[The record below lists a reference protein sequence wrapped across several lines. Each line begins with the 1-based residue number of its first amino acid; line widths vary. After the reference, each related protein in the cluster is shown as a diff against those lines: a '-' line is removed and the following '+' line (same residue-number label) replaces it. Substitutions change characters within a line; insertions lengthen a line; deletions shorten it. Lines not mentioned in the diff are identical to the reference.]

1 MSNIQKLPADVV
13 NRIAAGEVIERPASV
28 VKELV
33 ENSIDADA
41 TEILIDLEDGG
52 CKRLTVRDNGCG
64 MDASD
69 LQMAFESH
77 STSKLDA
84 AGFREGLFGV
94 GTLGFRGE
102 ALPSIG
108 SVAEVEAISRTSQG
122 EHAYRYRLDGQ
133 PPEPAAG
140 EQGTVL
146 EVRNLFSKLPAR
158 RKFLRRPATELSHI
172 IQQVTRIALA
182 YPGISFLVT
191 NMGKRSLD
199 LAACDSLR
207 ERLGQILGSDKLGE
221 LIDVSHRGDESS
233 PHLHGFVSSPSLR
246 RGDTRMQN
254 FFVNGRWVRDRL
266 FTAALRAAYKGYLIP
281 GKHPLAYLFFE
292 FPAEAV
298 DVNVHPTKSEVRF
311 RNPGMMYP
319 LIYNV
324 VSRALEPED
333 REVAA
338 VETGG
343 EEEKAG
349 VEQAALDF
357 LANPPP
363 AARRK
368 AASGSGGGSPGGDG
382 ARWSAARDSRE
393 LVREP
398 AERREGDLEPAGRA
412 FQILD
417 SYILVEEEDGILL
430 IDQHAL
436 HEKIL
441 FEGIYRQLLEG
452 EVVQQKLMVPEILSL
467 EAHQVPLLEDGCRLL
482 SACGYEAEPF
492 GDVEVAIRAVPEVFE
507 GKGRRSKTAEICAEV
522 FRWLEREGDRYL
534 RGDETP
540 EVLEERLRALA
551 SMMAC
556 KRAVKAGAR
565 LSPGEIDSLL
575 AHSELARDPR
585 NCPHG
590 RPTMVRLS
598 RRELDNSFDRK

>member
-1 MSNIQKLPADVV
+1 MSIIQKLPSDIV

-28 VKELV
+28 IKELV
-33 ENSIDADA
+33 ENSIDAGA

-64 MDASD
+64 MDPSD

-77 STSKLDA
+77 STSKLDTE
-84 AGFREGLFGV
+84 GFREGMFGV
-94 GTLGFRGE
+94 DTLGFRGE

-108 SVAEVEAISRTSQG
+108 SVAEVEAVSRTPKG

-140 EQGTVL
+140 EPGTVL
-146 EVRNLFSKLPAR
+146 EVRNLFSRLPAR

-182 YPGISFLVT
+182 YPGVSFLVT

-199 LAACDSLR
+199 LAACDTLR
-207 ERLGQILGSDKLGE
+207 ERLGQILGADKLE
-221 LIDVSHRGDESS
+221 NLIEVAQRGDENS
-233 PHLHGFVSSPSLR
+233 PHLHGFISAPALR

-311 RNPGMMYP
+311 RNPGLMYP
-319 LIYNV
+319 LVYNV

-333 REVAA
+333 RSPEAA
-338 VETGG
+338 DDSGSAA
-343 EEEKAG
+343 KAG
-349 VEQAALDF
+349 IEQAALDF
-357 LANPPP
+357 FANPPP
-363 AARRK
+363 SARG
-368 AASGSGGGSPGGDG
+368 ASASGSGGSIAG
-382 ARWSAARDSRE
+382 AGWSAAGGTRE
-393 LVREP
+393 AVE
-398 AERREGDLEPAGRA
+398 ERRELPAVESPGRV
-412 FQILD
+412 FQLLN
-417 SYILVEEEDGILL
+417 SFILVEEEDGILL

-452 EVVQQKLMVPEILSL
+452 DVVQQKLLVPEVLALSV
-467 EAHQVPLLEDGCRLL
+467 EQVPLLEDGCRLL
-482 SACGYEAEPF
+482 GACGYEAEPF
-492 GDVEVAIRAVPEVFE
+492 GEAEVAIRAVPELFE
-507 GKGRRSKTAEICAEV
+507 GKRRKSRVAEICQEV
-522 FRWLEREGDRYL
+522 FSWLEREGDRYL
-534 RGDETP
+534 SDDETP
-540 EVLEERLRALA
+540 ELLEQRLRALA
-551 SMMAC
+551 SLMAC
-556 KRAVKAGAR
+556 KRAVKAGDR
-565 LSPGEIDSLL
+565 LSPEEIDSLL
-575 AHSELARDPR
+575 EHGDLAMDPR

-598 RRELDNSFDRK
+598 RRELDSSFDRK

>member
-1 MSNIQKLPADVV
+1 MSIIQKLPSDIV

-28 VKELV
+28 IKELV
-33 ENSIDADA
+33 ENSIDAGA

-64 MDASD
+64 MDPSD

-77 STSKLDA
+77 STSKLDT
-84 AGFREGLFGV
+84 AGFRDGMFGV
-94 GTLGFRGE
+94 DTLGFRGE

-108 SVAEVEAISRTSQG
+108 SVAEVEAVSRTPKG

-140 EQGTVL
+140 EPGTVL
-146 EVRNLFSKLPAR
+146 EVRNLFSRLPAR

-182 YPGISFLVT
+182 YPGVSFLVT

-199 LAACDSLR
+199 LAACDTLR
-207 ERLGQILGSDKLGE
+207 ERLGQILGADKLE
-221 LIDVSHRGDESS
+221 NLIEVAQRGDENS
-233 PHLHGFVSSPSLR
+233 PHLHGFISAPALR

-311 RNPGMMYP
+311 RNPGLMYP
-319 LIYNV
+319 LVYNV

-333 REVAA
+333 RSPEAA
-338 VETGG
+338 DDSGSAA
-343 EEEKAG
+343 KAG
-349 VEQAALDF
+349 IEQAALDF
-357 LANPPP
+357 FANPPP
-363 AARRK
+363 SARG
-368 AASGSGGGSPGGDG
+368 ASASGSGGSIVG
-382 ARWSAARDSRE
+382 AGWSAAGGTRE
-393 LVREP
+393 AVE
-398 AERREGDLEPAGRA
+398 ERRELPAVESPGRV
-412 FQILD
+412 FQLLN
-417 SYILVEEEDGILL
+417 SFILVEEEDGILL

-452 EVVQQKLMVPEILSL
+452 DVVQQKLMVPEVLALSV
-467 EAHQVPLLEDGCRLL
+467 EQVPLLEDGCRLL
-482 SACGYEAEPF
+482 GACGYEAEPF
-492 GDVEVAIRAVPEVFE
+492 GEAEVAIRAVPELFE
-507 GKGRRSKTAEICAEV
+507 GKRRKSRVAEICQEV
-522 FRWLEREGDRYL
+522 FSWLEREGDRYL
-534 RGDETP
+534 SDDETP
-540 EVLEERLRALA
+540 ELLEQRLRALA
-551 SMMAC
+551 SLMAC
-556 KRAVKAGAR
+556 KRAVKAGDR
-565 LSPGEIDSLL
+565 LSPEEIDSLL
-575 AHSELARDPR
+575 EHGDLAMDPR

-598 RRELDNSFDRK
+598 RRELDSSFDRK

>member
-1 MSNIQKLPADVV
+1 MSIIQKLPSDIV

-28 VKELV
+28 IKELV
-33 ENSIDADA
+33 ENSIDAGA

-64 MDASD
+64 MDPSD

-77 STSKLDA
+77 STSKLDTE
-84 AGFREGLFGV
+84 GFREGMFGV
-94 GTLGFRGE
+94 DTLGFRGE

-108 SVAEVEAISRTSQG
+108 SVAEVEAVSRTPKG

-140 EQGTVL
+140 EPGTVL
-146 EVRNLFSKLPAR
+146 EVRNLFSRLPAR

-182 YPGISFLVT
+182 YPGVSFLVT

-199 LAACDSLR
+199 LAACDTLR
-207 ERLGQILGSDKLGE
+207 ERLGQILGADKLE
-221 LIDVSHRGDESS
+221 NLIEVAQRGDENS
-233 PHLHGFVSSPSLR
+233 PHLHGFISAPALR

-311 RNPGMMYP
+311 RNPGLMYP
-319 LIYNV
+319 LVYNV

-333 REVAA
+333 RSPEAA
-338 VETGG
+338 DDSGSAA
-343 EEEKAG
+343 KAG
-349 VEQAALDF
+349 IEQAALDF
-357 LANPPP
+357 FANPPP
-363 AARRK
+363 SARG
-368 AASGSGGGSPGGDG
+368 ASASGSGGSIAG
-382 ARWSAARDSRE
+382 AGWSAAGGARE
-393 LVREP
+393 AVE
-398 AERREGDLEPAGRA
+398 ERRELPAVESPGRV
-412 FQILD
+412 FQLLN
-417 SYILVEEEDGILL
+417 SFILVEEEDGILL

-452 EVVQQKLMVPEILSL
+452 DVVQQKLLVPEVLALSV
-467 EAHQVPLLEDGCRLL
+467 EQVPLLEDGCRLL
-482 SACGYEAEPF
+482 GACGYEAEPF
-492 GDVEVAIRAVPEVFE
+492 GEAEVAIRAVPELFE
-507 GKGRRSKTAEICAEV
+507 GKRRKSRVAEICQEV
-522 FRWLEREGDRYL
+522 FSWLEREGDRYL
-534 RGDETP
+534 SDDETP
-540 EVLEERLRALA
+540 ELLEQRLRALA
-551 SMMAC
+551 SLMAC
-556 KRAVKAGAR
+556 KRAVKAGDR
-565 LSPGEIDSLL
+565 LSPEEIDSLL
-575 AHSELARDPR
+575 EHGDLAMDPR

-598 RRELDNSFDRK
+598 RRELDSSFDRK

>member
-1 MSNIQKLPADVV
+1 MSIIQKLPSDIV

-28 VKELV
+28 IKELV
-33 ENSIDADA
+33 ENSIDAGA

-64 MDASD
+64 MDPSD

-77 STSKLDA
+77 STSKLDTE
-84 AGFREGLFGV
+84 GFREGMFGV
-94 GTLGFRGE
+94 DTLGFRGE

-108 SVAEVEAISRTSQG
+108 SVAEVEAVSRTTKG

-140 EQGTVL
+140 EPGTVL
-146 EVRNLFSKLPAR
+146 EVRNLFSRLPAR

-182 YPGISFLVT
+182 YPGVSFLVT

-199 LAACDSLR
+199 LAACDTLR
-207 ERLGQILGSDKLGE
+207 ERLGQILGADKLE
-221 LIDVSHRGDESS
+221 NLIEVAQRGDENS
-233 PHLHGFVSSPSLR
+233 PHLHGFISAPALR

-311 RNPGMMYP
+311 RNPGLMYP
-319 LIYNV
+319 LVYNV

-333 REVAA
+333 RSPEAA
-338 VETGG
+338 DDSGSAAT
-343 EEEKAG
+343 AG
-349 VEQAALDF
+349 IEQAALDF
-357 LANPPP
+357 FANPPP
-363 AARRK
+363 SARG
-368 AASGSGGGSPGGDG
+368 ASASGSGGSIAG
-382 ARWSAARDSRE
+382 AGWSAAGGTRE
-393 LVREP
+393 AVE
-398 AERREGDLEPAGRA
+398 ERRELPAVESPGRV
-412 FQILD
+412 FQLLN
-417 SYILVEEEDGILL
+417 SFILVEEEDGILL

-452 EVVQQKLMVPEILSL
+452 DVVQQKLLVPEVLALSV
-467 EAHQVPLLEDGCRLL
+467 EQVPLLEDGCRLL
-482 SACGYEAEPF
+482 GACGYEAEPF
-492 GDVEVAIRAVPEVFE
+492 GEAEVAIRAVPELFE
-507 GKGRRSKTAEICAEV
+507 GKRRKSRVAEICQEV
-522 FRWLEREGDRYL
+522 FSWLEREGDRYL
-534 RGDETP
+534 SDDETP
-540 EVLEERLRALA
+540 ELLEQRLRALA
-551 SMMAC
+551 SLMAC
-556 KRAVKAGAR
+556 KRAVKAGDR
-565 LSPGEIDSLL
+565 LSPEEIDSLL
-575 AHSELARDPR
+575 EHGDLAMDPR

-598 RRELDNSFDRK
+598 RRELDSSFDRK

>member
-1 MSNIQKLPADVV
+1 MSIIQKLPSDIV

-28 VKELV
+28 IKELV
-33 ENSIDADA
+33 ENSIDAGA

-64 MDASD
+64 MDPSD

-77 STSKLDA
+77 STSKLDT
-84 AGFREGLFGV
+84 AGFREGMFGV
-94 GTLGFRGE
+94 GTLGFRSE

-108 SVAEVEAISRTSQG
+108 SVAEVEAVSRTPKG

-140 EQGTVL
+140 EPGTVL
-146 EVRNLFSKLPAR
+146 EVRNLFSRLPAR

-182 YPGISFLVT
+182 YPGVSFLVT

-199 LAACDSLR
+199 LAACDTLR
-207 ERLGQILGSDKLGE
+207 ERLGQILGADKLE
-221 LIDVSHRGDESS
+221 NLIEVAQRGDENS
-233 PHLHGFVSSPSLR
+233 PHLHGFISAPALR

-311 RNPGMMYP
+311 RNPGLMYP
-319 LIYNV
+319 LVYNV

-333 REVAA
+333 RSPAA
-338 VETGG
+338 ADDSGSAAKVGI
-343 EEEKAG
+343 
-349 VEQAALDF
+349 EQAALDF
-357 LANPPP
+357 FANPPP
-363 AARRK
+363 SARG
-368 AASGSGGGSPGGDG
+368 ASASGSGGSIAG
-382 ARWSAARDSRE
+382 AGWSAAGGTRE
-393 LVREP
+393 AVE
-398 AERREGDLEPAGRA
+398 ERRELPAVESPGRV
-412 FQILD
+412 FQLLN
-417 SYILVEEEDGILL
+417 SFILVEEEDGILL

-452 EVVQQKLMVPEILSL
+452 DVVQQKLLVPEVLALSV
-467 EAHQVPLLEDGCRLL
+467 EQVPLLEDGCRLL
-482 SACGYEAEPF
+482 GACGYEAEPF
-492 GDVEVAIRAVPEVFE
+492 GEAEVAIRAVPELFE
-507 GKGRRSKTAEICAEV
+507 GKRRKSRVAEICQEV
-522 FRWLEREGDRYL
+522 FSWLEREGDRYL
-534 RGDETP
+534 SDDETP
-540 EVLEERLRALA
+540 ELLEQRLRALA
-551 SMMAC
+551 SLMAC
-556 KRAVKAGAR
+556 KRAVKAGDR
-565 LSPGEIDSLL
+565 LSPEEIDSLL
-575 AHSELARDPR
+575 EHGDLAMDPR

-598 RRELDNSFDRK
+598 RRELDSSFDRK

>member
-1 MSNIQKLPADVV
+1 MSIIQKLPSDIV

-28 VKELV
+28 IKELV
-33 ENSIDADA
+33 ENSIDAGA

-64 MDASD
+64 MDPSD

-77 STSKLDA
+77 STSKLDTD
-84 AGFREGLFGV
+84 GFREGMFGV

-108 SVAEVEAISRTSQG
+108 SVAEVEAVSRTPKG

-140 EQGTVL
+140 EPGTVL
-146 EVRNLFSKLPAR
+146 EVRNLFSRLPAR

-182 YPGISFLVT
+182 YPGVSFLVT

-199 LAACDSLR
+199 LAACDTLR
-207 ERLGQILGSDKLGE
+207 ERLGQILGADKLE
-221 LIDVSHRGDESS
+221 NLIEVAQRGDENS
-233 PHLHGFVSSPSLR
+233 PHLHGFISAPALR

-311 RNPGMMYP
+311 RNPGLMYP
-319 LIYNV
+319 LVYNV

-333 REVAA
+333 RSQEAA
-338 VETGG
+338 DDSGSDA
-343 EEEKAG
+343 KAG
-349 VEQAALDF
+349 IEQAALDF
-357 LANPPP
+357 FANPPP
-363 AARRK
+363 SARG
-368 AASGSGGGSPGGDG
+368 ASTGGSGGSIAG
-382 ARWSAARDSRE
+382 AGWSAAGGTRE
-393 LVREP
+393 AVE
-398 AERREGDLEPAGRA
+398 ERRELPEVESPGRV
-412 FQILD
+412 FQLLN
-417 SYILVEEEDGILL
+417 SFILVEEEDGILL

-452 EVVQQKLMVPEILSL
+452 DVVQQKLMVPEILALSV
-467 EAHQVPLLEDGCRLL
+467 EQAPLLEDGCRLL
-482 SACGYEAEPF
+482 GACGYEAEPF
-492 GDVEVAIRAVPEVFE
+492 GEAEVAIRAVPELFE
-507 GKGRRSKTAEICAEV
+507 GKRRKSRVAEICQEV
-522 FRWLEREGDRYL
+522 FSWLEREGDRYL
-534 RGDETP
+534 SDDETP
-540 EVLEERLRALA
+540 ELLEQRLRALA
-551 SMMAC
+551 SLMAC
-556 KRAVKAGAR
+556 KRAVKAGDR
-565 LSPGEIDSLL
+565 LSPEEIDSLL
-575 AHSELARDPR
+575 EHGDLAMDPR

-598 RRELDNSFDRK
+598 RRELDSSFDRK

>member
-1 MSNIQKLPADVV
+1 MSIIQKLPSDIV

-28 VKELV
+28 IKELV
-33 ENSIDADA
+33 ENSIDAGA

-64 MDASD
+64 MDPSD

-77 STSKLDA
+77 STSKLDTE
-84 AGFREGLFGV
+84 GFREGMFGV
-94 GTLGFRGE
+94 DTLGFRGE

-108 SVAEVEAISRTSQG
+108 SVAEVEAVSRTPKG

-140 EQGTVL
+140 EPGTVL
-146 EVRNLFSKLPAR
+146 EVRNLFSRLPAR

-182 YPGISFLVT
+182 YPGVSFLVT

-199 LAACDSLR
+199 LAACDTLR
-207 ERLGQILGSDKLGE
+207 ERLGQILGADKLE
-221 LIDVSHRGDESS
+221 NLIEVAQRGDENS
-233 PHLHGFVSSPSLR
+233 PHLHGFISAPALR

-281 GKHPLAYLFFE
+281 GKHPLAYLCFE

-311 RNPGMMYP
+311 RNPGLMYP
-319 LIYNV
+319 LVYNV

-333 REVAA
+333 RSPEAA
-338 VETGG
+338 DDSGSAA
-343 EEEKAG
+343 KAG
-349 VEQAALDF
+349 IEQAARDF
-357 LANPPP
+357 FANPPP
-363 AARRK
+363 SARG
-368 AASGSGGGSPGGDG
+368 ASASGSGGSIAG
-382 ARWSAARDSRE
+382 AGWSAAGGTRE
-393 LVREP
+393 AVE
-398 AERREGDLEPAGRA
+398 ERRELPAVESPGRV
-412 FQILD
+412 FQLLN
-417 SYILVEEEDGILL
+417 SFILVEEEDGILL

-452 EVVQQKLMVPEILSL
+452 DVVQQKLLVPEVLALSV
-467 EAHQVPLLEDGCRLL
+467 EQVPLLEDGCRLL
-482 SACGYEAEPF
+482 GACGYEAEPF
-492 GDVEVAIRAVPEVFE
+492 GEAEVAIRAVPELFE
-507 GKGRRSKTAEICAEV
+507 GKRRKSRVAEICQEV
-522 FRWLEREGDRYL
+522 FSWLEREGDRYL
-534 RGDETP
+534 SDDETP
-540 EVLEERLRALA
+540 ELLEQRLRALA
-551 SMMAC
+551 SLMAC
-556 KRAVKAGAR
+556 KRAVKAGDR
-565 LSPGEIDSLL
+565 LSPEEIDSLL
-575 AHSELARDPR
+575 EHGDLAMDPR

-598 RRELDNSFDRK
+598 RRELDSSFDRK

>member
-1 MSNIQKLPADVV
+1 MSIIQKLPSDIV

-28 VKELV
+28 IKELV
-33 ENSIDADA
+33 ENSIDAGA

-64 MDASD
+64 MDPSD

-77 STSKLDA
+77 STSKLDT
-84 AGFREGLFGV
+84 AGFREGMFGV
-94 GTLGFRGE
+94 DTLGFRGE

-108 SVAEVEAISRTSQG
+108 SVAEVEAVSRTPKG

-140 EQGTVL
+140 EPGTVL
-146 EVRNLFSKLPAR
+146 EVRNLFSRLPAR

-182 YPGISFLVT
+182 YPGVSFLVT

-199 LAACDSLR
+199 LAACDTLR
-207 ERLGQILGSDKLGE
+207 ERLGQILGADKLE
-221 LIDVSHRGDESS
+221 NLIEVAQRGDENS
-233 PHLHGFVSSPSLR
+233 PHLHGFISAPALR

-311 RNPGMMYP
+311 RNPGLMYP
-319 LIYNV
+319 LVYNV

-333 REVAA
+333 RSPEAA
-338 VETGG
+338 DDSGSAA
-343 EEEKAG
+343 KAG
-349 VEQAALDF
+349 IEQAALDF
-357 LANPPP
+357 FANPPP
-363 AARRK
+363 SARG
-368 AASGSGGGSPGGDG
+368 APASGSGGSIAG
-382 ARWSAARDSRE
+382 AGWSAAGGTRE
-393 LVREP
+393 AVE
-398 AERREGDLEPAGRA
+398 ERRELPAVESPGRV
-412 FQILD
+412 FQLLN
-417 SYILVEEEDGILL
+417 SFILVEEEDGILL

-452 EVVQQKLMVPEILSL
+452 DVVQQKLLVPEVLALSV
-467 EAHQVPLLEDGCRLL
+467 EQVPLLEDGCRLL
-482 SACGYEAEPF
+482 GACGYEAEPF
-492 GDVEVAIRAVPEVFE
+492 GEAEVAIRAVPELFE
-507 GKGRRSKTAEICAEV
+507 GKRRKSRVAEICQEV
-522 FRWLEREGDRYL
+522 FSWLEREGDRYL
-534 RGDETP
+534 SDDETP
-540 EVLEERLRALA
+540 ELLEQRLRALA
-551 SMMAC
+551 SLMAC
-556 KRAVKAGAR
+556 KRAVKAGDR
-565 LSPGEIDSLL
+565 LSPEEIDSLL
-575 AHSELARDPR
+575 EHGDLAMDPR

-598 RRELDNSFDRK
+598 RRELDSSFDRK

>member
-1 MSNIQKLPADVV
+1 MSIIQKLPSDIV

-28 VKELV
+28 IKELV
-33 ENSIDADA
+33 ENSIDAGA

-64 MDASD
+64 MDPSD

-77 STSKLDA
+77 STSKLDT
-84 AGFREGLFGV
+84 AGFREGMFGV
-94 GTLGFRGE
+94 DTLGFRGE

-108 SVAEVEAISRTSQG
+108 SVAEVEAVSRTPKG

-140 EQGTVL
+140 EPGTVL
-146 EVRNLFSKLPAR
+146 EVRNLFSRLPAR

-182 YPGISFLVT
+182 YPGVSFLVT

-199 LAACDSLR
+199 LAACDTLR
-207 ERLGQILGSDKLGE
+207 ERLGQILGADKLE
-221 LIDVSHRGDESS
+221 NLIEVAQRGDENS
-233 PHLHGFVSSPSLR
+233 PHLHGFISAPALR

-311 RNPGMMYP
+311 RNPGLMYP
-319 LIYNV
+319 LVYNV

-333 REVAA
+333 RSPEAA
-338 VETGG
+338 DDSGSAA
-343 EEEKAG
+343 KAG
-349 VEQAALDF
+349 IEQAALDF
-357 LANPPP
+357 FANPPP
-363 AARRK
+363 SARG
-368 AASGSGGGSPGGDG
+368 ASASGSGGSIAG
-382 ARWSAARDSRE
+382 AGWSAAGGTRE
-393 LVREP
+393 AVE
-398 AERREGDLEPAGRA
+398 ERRELPAVESPGRV
-412 FQILD
+412 FQLLN
-417 SYILVEEEDGILL
+417 SFILVEEEDGILL

-452 EVVQQKLMVPEILSL
+452 DVVQQKLLVPEVLALSV
-467 EAHQVPLLEDGCRLL
+467 EQVPLLEDGCRLL
-482 SACGYEAEPF
+482 GACGYEAEPF
-492 GDVEVAIRAVPEVFE
+492 GEAEVAIRAVPELFE
-507 GKGRRSKTAEICAEV
+507 GKRRKSRVAEICQEV
-522 FRWLEREGDRYL
+522 FSWLEREGDRYL
-534 RGDETP
+534 SDDETP
-540 EVLEERLRALA
+540 ELLEQRLRALA
-551 SMMAC
+551 SLMAC
-556 KRAVKAGAR
+556 KRAVKAGDR
-565 LSPGEIDSLL
+565 LSPEEIDSLL
-575 AHSELARDPR
+575 EHGDLAMDPR

-598 RRELDNSFDRK
+598 RRELDSSFDRK

>member
-1 MSNIQKLPADVV
+1 MSIIQKLPSDIV

-28 VKELV
+28 IKELV
-33 ENSIDADA
+33 ENSIDAGA

-64 MDASD
+64 MDPSD

-77 STSKLDA
+77 STSKLDT
-84 AGFREGLFGV
+84 AGFREGMFGV
-94 GTLGFRGE
+94 DTLGFRGE

-108 SVAEVEAISRTSQG
+108 SVAEVEAVSRTPKG

-140 EQGTVL
+140 EPGTVL
-146 EVRNLFSKLPAR
+146 EVRNLFSRLPAR

-182 YPGISFLVT
+182 YPGVSFLVT

-199 LAACDSLR
+199 LAACDTLR
-207 ERLGQILGSDKLGE
+207 ERLGQILGADKLE
-221 LIDVSHRGDESS
+221 NLIEVAQRGDENA
-233 PHLHGFVSSPSLR
+233 PHLHGFISAPALR

-311 RNPGMMYP
+311 RNPGLMYP
-319 LIYNV
+319 LVYNV

-333 REVAA
+333 RSPEAA
-338 VETGG
+338 DDSGSAA
-343 EEEKAG
+343 KAG
-349 VEQAALDF
+349 IEQAALDF
-357 LANPPP
+357 FANPPP
-363 AARRK
+363 SARG
-368 AASGSGGGSPGGDG
+368 ASASGSGGSIAG
-382 ARWSAARDSRE
+382 AGWSAAGGTRE
-393 LVREP
+393 AVE
-398 AERREGDLEPAGRA
+398 ERRELPAVESPGRV
-412 FQILD
+412 FQLLN
-417 SYILVEEEDGILL
+417 SFILVEEEDGILL

-452 EVVQQKLMVPEILSL
+452 DVVQQKLMVPEVLALSV
-467 EAHQVPLLEDGCRLL
+467 EQVPLLEDGCRLL
-482 SACGYEAEPF
+482 GACGYEAEPF
-492 GDVEVAIRAVPEVFE
+492 GEAEVAIRAVPELFE
-507 GKGRRSKTAEICAEV
+507 GKRRKSRVAEICQEV
-522 FRWLEREGDRYL
+522 FSWLEREGDRYL
-534 RGDETP
+534 SDDETP
-540 EVLEERLRALA
+540 ELLEQRLRALA
-551 SMMAC
+551 SLMAC
-556 KRAVKAGAR
+556 KRAVKAGDR
-565 LSPGEIDSLL
+565 LSPEEIDSLL
-575 AHSELARDPR
+575 EHGDLAMDPR

-598 RRELDNSFDRK
+598 RRELDSSFDRK

>member
-1 MSNIQKLPADVV
+1 MPIIQKLPSDIV

-28 VKELV
+28 IKELV
-33 ENSIDADA
+33 ENSIDAGA

-64 MDASD
+64 MEPSD

-77 STSKLDA
+77 STSKLDT
-84 AGFREGLFGV
+84 AGFREGMFGV

-108 SVAEVEAISRTSQG
+108 SVAEGEAVSRTPKG

-140 EQGTVL
+140 EPGTVL
-146 EVRNLFSKLPAR
+146 EVRNLFSRLPAR

-182 YPGISFLVT
+182 YPGVSFLVT

-199 LAACDSLR
+199 LAACDTLR
-207 ERLGQILGSDKLGE
+207 ERLGQILGSDKLE
-221 LIDVSHRGDESS
+221 NLIEVAQRGDENS
-233 PHLHGFVSSPSLR
+233 PHLHGFISAPALR

-311 RNPGMMYP
+311 RNPGLMYP

-333 REVAA
+333 RSQ
-338 VETGG
+338 ETADDSGPA
-343 EEEKAG
+343 EKAG
-349 VEQAALDF
+349 IEQAALDF
-357 LANPPP
+357 FANPPP
-363 AARRK
+363 AARGVP
-368 AASGSGGGSPGGDG
+368 ASGSGGSSAG
-382 ARWSAARDSRE
+382 AGWSAAGGTRAAIEESRG
-393 LVREP
+393 LP
-398 AERREGDLEPAGRA
+398 AVESPARA
-412 FQILD
+412 FQLLN
-417 SYILVEEEDGILL
+417 SFILVEEEEGILL

-452 EVVQQKLMVPEILSL
+452 DVVQQKLMVPEVLALSV
-467 EAHQVPLLEDGCRLL
+467 EQAPLLEDGCRLL
-482 SACGYEAEPF
+482 GSCGYEAEPF
-492 GDVEVAIRAVPEVFE
+492 GEAEVAIRAVPELFE
-507 GKGRRSKTAEICAEV
+507 GKRRKSRVAEICQEV
-522 FRWLEREGDRYL
+522 FSWLEREGDRYL
-534 RGDETP
+534 SDDETP
-540 EVLEERLRALA
+540 ELLEQRLRALA
-551 SMMAC
+551 SLMAC
-556 KRAVKAGAR
+556 KRAVKAGDR
-565 LSPGEIDSLL
+565 LSPEEIDSLL
-575 AHSELARDPR
+575 EHRDLAMDPR

-598 RRELDNSFDRK
+598 RRELDSSFDRK

>member
-1 MSNIQKLPADVV
+1 MSIIQKLPSDIV

-28 VKELV
+28 IKELV
-33 ENSIDADA
+33 ENSIDAGA

-52 CKRLTVRDNGCG
+52 CKRLTVRGNGCG
-64 MDASD
+64 MDPSD

-77 STSKLDA
+77 STSKLDTE
-84 AGFREGLFGV
+84 GFREGMFGV
-94 GTLGFRGE
+94 DTLGFRGE

-108 SVAEVEAISRTSQG
+108 SVAEVEAVSRPPKG
-122 EHAYRYRLDGQ
+122 AHAYRYRLDGQ

-140 EQGTVL
+140 EPGTVL
-146 EVRNLFSKLPAR
+146 EVRNLFSRLPAR

-182 YPGISFLVT
+182 YPGVSFLVT

-199 LAACDSLR
+199 LAACDTLR
-207 ERLGQILGSDKLGE
+207 ERLGQILGADKLE
-221 LIDVSHRGDESS
+221 NLIEVAQRGDENS
-233 PHLHGFVSSPSLR
+233 PHLHGFISAPALR

-311 RNPGMMYP
+311 RNPGLMYP
-319 LIYNV
+319 LVYNV

-333 REVAA
+333 RSPEAA
-338 VETGG
+338 DDSGSAA
-343 EEEKAG
+343 KAG
-349 VEQAALDF
+349 IEQAALDF
-357 LANPPP
+357 FANPPP
-363 AARRK
+363 SARG
-368 AASGSGGGSPGGDG
+368 ASASGSGGSIAG
-382 ARWSAARDSRE
+382 AGWSAAGGTRE
-393 LVREP
+393 AVE
-398 AERREGDLEPAGRA
+398 ERRELPAVESPGRV
-412 FQILD
+412 FQLLN
-417 SYILVEEEDGILL
+417 SFILVEEEDGILL

-452 EVVQQKLMVPEILSL
+452 DVVQQKLLVPEVLALSV
-467 EAHQVPLLEDGCRLL
+467 EQVPLLEDGCRLL
-482 SACGYEAEPF
+482 GACGYEAEPF
-492 GDVEVAIRAVPEVFE
+492 GEAEVAIRAVPELFE
-507 GKGRRSKTAEICAEV
+507 GKRRKSRVAEICQEV
-522 FRWLEREGDRYL
+522 FSWLEREGDRYL
-534 RGDETP
+534 SDDETP
-540 EVLEERLRALA
+540 ELLEQRLRALA
-551 SMMAC
+551 SLMAC
-556 KRAVKAGAR
+556 KRAVKAGDR
-565 LSPGEIDSLL
+565 LSPEEIDSLL
-575 AHSELARDPR
+575 EHGDLAMDPR

-598 RRELDNSFDRK
+598 RRELDSSFDRK

>member
-1 MSNIQKLPADVV
+1 MSIIQKLPSDIV

-28 VKELV
+28 IKELV
-33 ENSIDADA
+33 ENSIDAGA

-64 MDASD
+64 MDPSD

-77 STSKLDA
+77 STSKLDTV
-84 AGFREGLFGV
+84 GFREGMFGV
-94 GTLGFRGE
+94 DTLGFRGE

-108 SVAEVEAISRTSQG
+108 SVAEVEAVSRTPKG

-140 EQGTVL
+140 EPGTVL
-146 EVRNLFSKLPAR
+146 EVRNLFSRLPAR

-182 YPGISFLVT
+182 YPGVSFLVT

-199 LAACDSLR
+199 LAACDTLR
-207 ERLGQILGSDKLGE
+207 ERLGQILGADKLE
-221 LIDVSHRGDESS
+221 NLIEVAQRGDENS
-233 PHLHGFVSSPSLR
+233 PHLHGFISAPALR

-311 RNPGMMYP
+311 RNPGLMYP
-319 LIYNV
+319 LVYNV

-333 REVAA
+333 RSPEAEDDSGSAA
-338 VETGG
+338 
-343 EEEKAG
+343 KAG
-349 VEQAALDF
+349 IEQAALDF
-357 LANPPP
+357 FANPPP
-363 AARRK
+363 SARG
-368 AASGSGGGSPGGDG
+368 ASASGSGGSIAG
-382 ARWSAARDSRE
+382 AGWSAAGGTRE
-393 LVREP
+393 AVE
-398 AERREGDLEPAGRA
+398 ERRELPAVESPGRV
-412 FQILD
+412 FQLLN
-417 SYILVEEEDGILL
+417 SFILVEEEDGILL

-452 EVVQQKLMVPEILSL
+452 DVVQQKLLVPEVLALSV
-467 EAHQVPLLEDGCRLL
+467 EQVPLLEDGCRLL
-482 SACGYEAEPF
+482 GACGYEAEPF
-492 GDVEVAIRAVPEVFE
+492 GEAEVAIRAVPELFE
-507 GKGRRSKTAEICAEV
+507 GKRRKSRVAEICQEV
-522 FRWLEREGDRYL
+522 FSWLEREGDRYL
-534 RGDETP
+534 SDDETP
-540 EVLEERLRALA
+540 ELLEQRLRALA
-551 SMMAC
+551 SLMAC
-556 KRAVKAGAR
+556 KRAVKAGDR
-565 LSPGEIDSLL
+565 LSPEEIDSLL
-575 AHSELARDPR
+575 EHGDLAMDPR

-598 RRELDNSFDRK
+598 RRELDSSFDRK

>member
-1 MSNIQKLPADVV
+1 MSIIQKLPSDIV

-28 VKELV
+28 IKELV
-33 ENSIDADA
+33 ENSIDAGA

-64 MDASD
+64 MDPSD

-77 STSKLDA
+77 STSKLDT
-84 AGFREGLFGV
+84 AGFREGMFGV
-94 GTLGFRGE
+94 DTLGFRGE

-108 SVAEVEAISRTSQG
+108 SVAEVEAVSRTPKG

-140 EQGTVL
+140 EPGTVL
-146 EVRNLFSKLPAR
+146 EVRNLFSRLPAR

-182 YPGISFLVT
+182 YPGVSFLVT

-199 LAACDSLR
+199 LAACDTLR
-207 ERLGQILGSDKLGE
+207 ERLGQILGADKLE
-221 LIDVSHRGDESS
+221 NLIEVAQRGDENS
-233 PHLHGFVSSPSLR
+233 PHLHGFISAPALR

-311 RNPGMMYP
+311 RNPGLMYP
-319 LIYNV
+319 LVYNV

-333 REVAA
+333 RSPEAA
-338 VETGG
+338 DDSGSAA
-343 EEEKAG
+343 KAG
-349 VEQAALDF
+349 IEQAALDF
-357 LANPPP
+357 FANPPP
-363 AARRK
+363 SARG
-368 AASGSGGGSPGGDG
+368 ASASGSGGSIAG
-382 ARWSAARDSRE
+382 AGWSAAGGTRE
-393 LVREP
+393 AVE
-398 AERREGDLEPAGRA
+398 ERRELPAVESPGRV
-412 FQILD
+412 FQLLN
-417 SYILVEEEDGILL
+417 SFILVEEEDGILL

-441 FEGIYRQLLEG
+441 FEGIYRQLIEG
-452 EVVQQKLMVPEILSL
+452 DVVQQKLLVPEVLALSV
-467 EAHQVPLLEDGCRLL
+467 EQVPLLEDGCRLL
-482 SACGYEAEPF
+482 GACGYEAEPF
-492 GDVEVAIRAVPEVFE
+492 GEAEVAIRAVPELFE
-507 GKGRRSKTAEICAEV
+507 GKRRKSRVAEICQEV
-522 FRWLEREGDRYL
+522 FSWLEREGDRYL
-534 RGDETP
+534 SDDETP
-540 EVLEERLRALA
+540 ELLEQRLRALA
-551 SMMAC
+551 SLMAC
-556 KRAVKAGAR
+556 KRAVKAGDR
-565 LSPGEIDSLL
+565 LSPEEIDSLL
-575 AHSELARDPR
+575 EHGDLAMDPR

-598 RRELDNSFDRK
+598 RRELDSSFDRK

>member
-1 MSNIQKLPADVV
+1 MSIIQKLPSDIV

-28 VKELV
+28 IKELV
-33 ENSIDADA
+33 ENSIDAGA

-64 MDASD
+64 MDPSD

-77 STSKLDA
+77 STSKLDTV
-84 AGFREGLFGV
+84 GFREGMFGV
-94 GTLGFRGE
+94 DTLGFRGE

-108 SVAEVEAISRTSQG
+108 SVAEVEAVSRTPKG

-140 EQGTVL
+140 EPGTVL
-146 EVRNLFSKLPAR
+146 EVRNLFSRLPAR

-182 YPGISFLVT
+182 YPGVSFLVT

-199 LAACDSLR
+199 LAACDTLR
-207 ERLGQILGSDKLGE
+207 ERLGQILGADKLE
-221 LIDVSHRGDESS
+221 NLIEVAQRGDENS
-233 PHLHGFVSSPSLR
+233 PHLHGFISAPALR

-311 RNPGMMYP
+311 RNPGLMYP
-319 LIYNV
+319 LVYNV

-333 REVAA
+333 RSPEAA
-338 VETGG
+338 DDSGSAA
-343 EEEKAG
+343 KAG
-349 VEQAALDF
+349 IEQAALDF
-357 LANPPP
+357 FANPPP
-363 AARRK
+363 SARG
-368 AASGSGGGSPGGDG
+368 ASASGSGGSIAG
-382 ARWSAARDSRE
+382 AGWSAVGGTRE
-393 LVREP
+393 AVE
-398 AERREGDLEPAGRA
+398 ERRELPAVESPGRV
-412 FQILD
+412 FQLLN
-417 SYILVEEEDGILL
+417 SFILVEEEDGILL

-452 EVVQQKLMVPEILSL
+452 DVVQQKLLVPEVLALSV
-467 EAHQVPLLEDGCRLL
+467 EQVPLLEDGCRLL
-482 SACGYEAEPF
+482 GACGYEAEPF
-492 GDVEVAIRAVPEVFE
+492 GEAEVAIRAVPELFE
-507 GKGRRSKTAEICAEV
+507 GKRRKSRVAEICQEV
-522 FRWLEREGDRYL
+522 FSWLEREGDRYL
-534 RGDETP
+534 SDDETP
-540 EVLEERLRALA
+540 ELLEQRLRALA
-551 SMMAC
+551 SLMAC
-556 KRAVKAGAR
+556 KRAVKAGDR
-565 LSPGEIDSLL
+565 LSPEEIDSLL
-575 AHSELARDPR
+575 EHGDLAMDPR

-598 RRELDNSFDRK
+598 RRELDSSFDRK

>member
-1 MSNIQKLPADVV
+1 MSIIQKLPSDIV

-28 VKELV
+28 IKELV
-33 ENSIDADA
+33 ENSIDAGA

-64 MDASD
+64 MDPSD

-77 STSKLDA
+77 STSKLDTE
-84 AGFREGLFGV
+84 GFREGMFGV
-94 GTLGFRGE
+94 DTLGFRGE

-108 SVAEVEAISRTSQG
+108 SVAEVEAVSRTPKG

-140 EQGTVL
+140 EPGTVL
-146 EVRNLFSKLPAR
+146 EVRNLFSRLPAR

-182 YPGISFLVT
+182 YPGVSFLVT

-199 LAACDSLR
+199 LAACDTLR
-207 ERLGQILGSDKLGE
+207 ERLGQILGADKLE
-221 LIDVSHRGDESS
+221 NLIEVAQRGDENS
-233 PHLHGFVSSPSLR
+233 PHLHGFISAPALR

-311 RNPGMMYP
+311 RNPGLMYP
-319 LIYNV
+319 LVYNV

-333 REVAA
+333 RSPEAA
-338 VETGG
+338 DDSGSAA
-343 EEEKAG
+343 KAG
-349 VEQAALDF
+349 IEQAALDF
-357 LANPPP
+357 FANPPP
-363 AARRK
+363 SARG
-368 AASGSGGGSPGGDG
+368 ASASGSGGSIAG
-382 ARWSAARDSRE
+382 AGWSAAGGTRE
-393 LVREP
+393 AVE
-398 AERREGDLEPAGRA
+398 ERRELPAVESPGRV
-412 FQILD
+412 FQLLN
-417 SYILVEEEDGILL
+417 SFILVEEEDGILL

-452 EVVQQKLMVPEILSL
+452 DVVQQKLLVPEVLALSV
-467 EAHQVPLLEDGCRLL
+467 EQVPLLEDGCRLL
-482 SACGYEAEPF
+482 GACGYEAEPF
-492 GDVEVAIRAVPEVFE
+492 GEAEVAIRAVPELFE
-507 GKGRRSKTAEICAEV
+507 GKRRKSRVEEICQEV
-522 FRWLEREGDRYL
+522 FSWLEREGDRYL
-534 RGDETP
+534 SDDETP
-540 EVLEERLRALA
+540 ELLEQRLRALA
-551 SMMAC
+551 SLMAC
-556 KRAVKAGAR
+556 KRAVKAGDR
-565 LSPGEIDSLL
+565 LSPEEIDSLL
-575 AHSELARDPR
+575 EHGDLAMDPR

-598 RRELDNSFDRK
+598 RRELDSSFDRK

>member
-1 MSNIQKLPADVV
+1 MSIIQKLPSDIV

-28 VKELV
+28 IKELV
-33 ENSIDADA
+33 ENSIDAGA

-64 MDASD
+64 MDPSD

-77 STSKLDA
+77 STSKLDT
-84 AGFREGLFGV
+84 AGFREGMFGV
-94 GTLGFRGE
+94 DTLGFRGE

-108 SVAEVEAISRTSQG
+108 SVAEVEAVSRTPKG

-140 EQGTVL
+140 EPGTVL
-146 EVRNLFSKLPAR
+146 EVRNLFSRLPAR

-182 YPGISFLVT
+182 YPGVSFLVT

-199 LAACDSLR
+199 LAACDTLR
-207 ERLGQILGSDKLGE
+207 ERLGQILGADKLE
-221 LIDVSHRGDESS
+221 NLIEVAQRGDENS
-233 PHLHGFVSSPSLR
+233 PHLHGFISAPALR

-311 RNPGMMYP
+311 RNPGLMYP
-319 LIYNV
+319 LVYNV

-333 REVAA
+333 RSPEAA
-338 VETGG
+338 DDSGSAA
-343 EEEKAG
+343 KAG
-349 VEQAALDF
+349 IEQAALDF
-357 LANPPP
+357 FANPPP
-363 AARRK
+363 SARG
-368 AASGSGGGSPGGDG
+368 ASASGSGGSIAG
-382 ARWSAARDSRE
+382 AGWSAAGGTRE
-393 LVREP
+393 AVE
-398 AERREGDLEPAGRA
+398 ERRELPAVESPGRV
-412 FQILD
+412 FQLLN
-417 SYILVEEEDGILL
+417 SFILVEEEDGILL

-452 EVVQQKLMVPEILSL
+452 DVVQQKLLVPEVLALSV
-467 EAHQVPLLEDGCRLL
+467 EQVPLLEDGCRLL
-482 SACGYEAEPF
+482 GACGYEAEPF
-492 GDVEVAIRAVPEVFE
+492 GEAEVAIRAVPELFE
-507 GKGRRSKTAEICAEV
+507 GKRRTSRVAEICQEV
-522 FRWLEREGDRYL
+522 FSWLEREGDRYL
-534 RGDETP
+534 SDDETP
-540 EVLEERLRALA
+540 ELLEQRLRALA
-551 SMMAC
+551 SLMAC
-556 KRAVKAGAR
+556 KRAVKAGDR
-565 LSPGEIDSLL
+565 LSPEEIDSLL
-575 AHSELARDPR
+575 EHGDLAMDPR

-598 RRELDNSFDRK
+598 RRELDSSFDRK

>member
-1 MSNIQKLPADVV
+1 MPIIQKLPSDIV

-28 VKELV
+28 IKELV
-33 ENSIDADA
+33 ENSIDAGA

-64 MDASD
+64 MDPSD

-77 STSKLDA
+77 STSKLDTD
-84 AGFREGLFGV
+84 GFREGMFGV

-108 SVAEVEAISRTSQG
+108 SVAEVEAVSRTPKG

-140 EQGTVL
+140 EPGTVL
-146 EVRNLFSKLPAR
+146 EVRNLFSRLPAR

-182 YPGISFLVT
+182 YPGVSFLVT

-199 LAACDSLR
+199 LAACDTLR
-207 ERLGQILGSDKLGE
+207 ERLGQILGADKLE
-221 LIDVSHRGDESS
+221 NLIEVAQPGDENS
-233 PHLHGFVSSPSLR
+233 PHLHGFISAPALR

-311 RNPGMMYP
+311 RNPGLMYP
-319 LIYNV
+319 LVYNV

-333 REVAA
+333 RSQEAA
-338 VETGG
+338 DDSGSAA
-343 EEEKAG
+343 KAG
-349 VEQAALDF
+349 IEQAALDF
-357 LANPPP
+357 FANPPP
-363 AARRK
+363 SARD
-368 AASGSGGGSPGGDG
+368 ASTGGSGGSIAG
-382 ARWSAARDSRE
+382 AGWSAAGGPRE
-393 LVREP
+393 AVE
-398 AERREGDLEPAGRA
+398 ERRELPEVESPGRV
-412 FQILD
+412 FQLLN
-417 SYILVEEEDGILL
+417 SFILVEEEDGILL

-452 EVVQQKLMVPEILSL
+452 EVVQQKLMVPEILALSV
-467 EAHQVPLLEDGCRLL
+467 EQAPLLEDGCRLL
-482 SACGYEAEPF
+482 GACGYEAEPF
-492 GDVEVAIRAVPEVFE
+492 GEAEVAIRAVPELFE
-507 GKGRRSKTAEICAEV
+507 GKRRKSRVAEICQEV
-522 FRWLEREGDRYL
+522 FSWLEREGDRYL
-534 RGDETP
+534 SDDETP
-540 EVLEERLRALA
+540 ELLEQRLRALA
-551 SMMAC
+551 SLMAC
-556 KRAVKAGAR
+556 KRAVKAGDR
-565 LSPGEIDSLL
+565 LSPEEIDSLL
-575 AHSELARDPR
+575 EHGDLAMDPR

-598 RRELDNSFDRK
+598 RRELDSSFDRK

>member
-1 MSNIQKLPADVV
+1 MSIIQKLPSDIV

-28 VKELV
+28 IKELV
-33 ENSIDADA
+33 ENSIDAGA

-64 MDASD
+64 MDPSD

-77 STSKLDA
+77 STSKLDTE
-84 AGFREGLFGV
+84 GFREGMFGV
-94 GTLGFRGE
+94 DTLGFRGE

-108 SVAEVEAISRTSQG
+108 SVAEVEAVSRTPKG

-140 EQGTVL
+140 EPGTVL
-146 EVRNLFSKLPAR
+146 EVRNLFSRLPAR
-158 RKFLRRPATELSHI
+158 RKFLRRPVTELSHI

-182 YPGISFLVT
+182 YPGVSFLVT

-199 LAACDSLR
+199 LAACDTLR
-207 ERLGQILGSDKLGE
+207 ERLGQILGADKLE
-221 LIDVSHRGDESS
+221 NLIEVAQPGDENS
-233 PHLHGFVSSPSLR
+233 PHLHGFISAPALR

-311 RNPGMMYP
+311 RNPGLMYP
-319 LIYNV
+319 LVYNV

-333 REVAA
+333 RSQEAA
-338 VETGG
+338 DDSGSAA
-343 EEEKAG
+343 KAG
-349 VEQAALDF
+349 IEQAALDF
-357 LANPPP
+357 FANPPP
-363 AARRK
+363 SARD
-368 AASGSGGGSPGGDG
+368 ASTGGSGGSIAG
-382 ARWSAARDSRE
+382 AGWSAAGGPRE
-393 LVREP
+393 AVE
-398 AERREGDLEPAGRA
+398 ERRELPEVESPGRV
-412 FQILD
+412 FQLLN
-417 SYILVEEEDGILL
+417 SFILVEEEDGILL

-452 EVVQQKLMVPEILSL
+452 EVVQQKLMVPEILALSV
-467 EAHQVPLLEDGCRLL
+467 EQAPLLEDGCRLL
-482 SACGYEAEPF
+482 GACGYEAEPF
-492 GDVEVAIRAVPEVFE
+492 GEAEVAIRAVPELFE
-507 GKGRRSKTAEICAEV
+507 GKRRKSRVAEICQEV
-522 FRWLEREGDRYL
+522 FSWLEREGDRYL
-534 RGDETP
+534 SDDETP
-540 EVLEERLRALA
+540 ELLEQRLRALA
-551 SMMAC
+551 SLMAC
-556 KRAVKAGAR
+556 KRAVKAGDR
-565 LSPGEIDSLL
+565 LSPEEIDSLL
-575 AHSELARDPR
+575 EHGDLAMDPR

-598 RRELDNSFDRK
+598 RRELDSSFDRK

>member
-1 MSNIQKLPADVV
+1 MSIIQKLPSDIV

-28 VKELV
+28 IKELV
-33 ENSIDADA
+33 ENSIDAGA

-64 MDASD
+64 MDPSD

-77 STSKLDA
+77 STSKLDTE
-84 AGFREGLFGV
+84 GFREGMFGV
-94 GTLGFRGE
+94 DTLGFRGE

-108 SVAEVEAISRTSQG
+108 SVAEVEAVSRTPKG

-140 EQGTVL
+140 EPGTVL
-146 EVRNLFSKLPAR
+146 EVRNLFSRLPAR

-182 YPGISFLVT
+182 YPGVSFLVT

-199 LAACDSLR
+199 LAACDTLR
-207 ERLGQILGSDKLGE
+207 ERLGQILGADKLE
-221 LIDVSHRGDESS
+221 NLIEVAQRGDENS
-233 PHLHGFVSSPSLR
+233 PHLHGFISAPALR

-254 FFVNGRWVRDRL
+254 FFVNGRWVRARL

-311 RNPGMMYP
+311 RNPGLMYP
-319 LIYNV
+319 LVYNV

-333 REVAA
+333 RSPEGADDSGSAA
-338 VETGG
+338 
-343 EEEKAG
+343 KAG
-349 VEQAALDF
+349 IEQAALDF
-357 LANPPP
+357 FANPPP
-363 AARRK
+363 SARG
-368 AASGSGGGSPGGDG
+368 ASASGSGGSIAG
-382 ARWSAARDSRE
+382 AGWSAAGGTRE
-393 LVREP
+393 AVE
-398 AERREGDLEPAGRA
+398 ERRELPAVESPGRV
-412 FQILD
+412 FQLLN
-417 SYILVEEEDGILL
+417 SFILVEEEDGILL

-452 EVVQQKLMVPEILSL
+452 EVVQQQLMVPEILALSV
-467 EAHQVPLLEDGCRLL
+467 EQVPLLEDGCRLL
-482 SACGYEAEPF
+482 GACGYEAEPF
-492 GDVEVAIRAVPEVFE
+492 GEAEVAIRAVPELFE
-507 GKGRRSKTAEICAEV
+507 GKRRKSRVAEICQEV
-522 FRWLEREGDRYL
+522 FSWLEREGDRYL
-534 RGDETP
+534 SDDETP
-540 EVLEERLRALA
+540 ELLEQRLRALA
-551 SMMAC
+551 SLMAC
-556 KRAVKAGAR
+556 KRAVKAGDR
-565 LSPGEIDSLL
+565 LSPEEIDSLL
-575 AHSELARDPR
+575 EHGDLAMDPR

-598 RRELDNSFDRK
+598 RRELDSSFDRK

>member
-1 MSNIQKLPADVV
+1 MSIIQKLPSDIV

-28 VKELV
+28 IKELV
-33 ENSIDADA
+33 ENSIDAGA

-64 MDASD
+64 MDPSD

-77 STSKLDA
+77 STSKLDTD
-84 AGFREGLFGV
+84 GFREGMFGV

-108 SVAEVEAISRTSQG
+108 SVAEVEAVSRTPKG

-140 EQGTVL
+140 EPGTVL
-146 EVRNLFSKLPAR
+146 EVRNLFSRLPAR

-182 YPGISFLVT
+182 YPGVSFLVT

-199 LAACDSLR
+199 LAACDTLR
-207 ERLGQILGSDKLGE
+207 ERLGQILGADKLE
-221 LIDVSHRGDESS
+221 NLIEVAQPGDENS
-233 PHLHGFVSSPSLR
+233 PHLHGFISAPALR

-311 RNPGMMYP
+311 RNPGLMYP
-319 LIYNV
+319 LVYNV

-333 REVAA
+333 RSQEAA
-338 VETGG
+338 DDSGSAA
-343 EEEKAG
+343 KAG
-349 VEQAALDF
+349 IEQAALDF
-357 LANPPP
+357 FANPPP
-363 AARRK
+363 SARD
-368 AASGSGGGSPGGDG
+368 ASTGGSGGSIAG
-382 ARWSAARDSRE
+382 AGWSAAGGPRE
-393 LVREP
+393 AVE
-398 AERREGDLEPAGRA
+398 ERRELPEVESPGRV
-412 FQILD
+412 FQLLN
-417 SYILVEEEDGILL
+417 SFILVEEEDGILL

-452 EVVQQKLMVPEILSL
+452 EVVQQKLMVPEILALSV
-467 EAHQVPLLEDGCRLL
+467 EQAPLLEDGCRLL
-482 SACGYEAEPF
+482 GACGYEAEPF
-492 GDVEVAIRAVPEVFE
+492 GEAEVAIRAVPELFE
-507 GKGRRSKTAEICAEV
+507 GKRRKSRVAEICQEV
-522 FRWLEREGDRYL
+522 FSWLEREGDRYL
-534 RGDETP
+534 SDDETP
-540 EVLEERLRALA
+540 ELLEQRLRALA
-551 SMMAC
+551 SLMAC
-556 KRAVKAGAR
+556 KRAVKAGDR
-565 LSPGEIDSLL
+565 LSPEEIDSLL
-575 AHSELARDPR
+575 EHGDLAMDQR
-585 NCPHG
+585 NSPHG

-598 RRELDNSFDRK
+598 RRELDSSFDRK

>member
-1 MSNIQKLPADVV
+1 MPVIQKLPTDIV

-28 VKELV
+28 IKELV
-33 ENSIDADA
+33 ENSIDAGA

-64 MDASD
+64 MEPSD

-84 AGFREGLFGV
+84 EGFREGMFGV
-94 GTLGFRGE
+94 ATLGFRGE

-108 SVAEVEAISRTSQG
+108 SVAEVEAISRTPKG

-140 EQGTVL
+140 EPGTVL
-146 EVRNLFSKLPAR
+146 EVRNLFSRLPAR

-172 IQQVTRIALA
+172 VQQVTRIALA
-182 YPGISFLVT
+182 YPGVSFLVT

-199 LAACDSLR
+199 LAACDTLR
-207 ERLGQILGSDKLGE
+207 ERLGQILGQDKLE
-221 LIDVSHRGDESS
+221 NLIEVAHRGDENT
-233 PHLHGFVSSPSLR
+233 PHLHGFISAPALR

-266 FTAALRAAYKGYLIP
+266 FTAALRAAYKGYLVP

-292 FPAEAV
+292 FPSEAV

-319 LIYNV
+319 LIYNL
-324 VSRALEPED
+324 VSRALEPGGMDETDGED
-333 REVAA
+333 PA
-338 VETGG
+338 G
-343 EEEKAG
+343 EAKEG
-349 VEQAALDF
+349 IEQAALDF
-357 LANPPP
+357 FSNPPTS
-363 AARRK
+363 ARGFPGT
-368 AASGSGGGSPGGDG
+368 GSGGSFAGARRSSPGG
-382 ARWSAARDSRE
+382 AREAVAE
-393 LVREP
+393 GEEQP
-398 AERREGDLEPAGRA
+398 AVESAGRV
-412 FQILD
+412 FQLLD
-417 SYILVEEEDGILL
+417 SYILVEEEDGVLL

-452 EVVQQKLMVPEILSL
+452 EVIQQKLLVPEVLSL
-467 EAHQVPLLEDGCRLL
+467 SAEQAPLLEDGCRLL
-482 SACGYEAEPF
+482 SACGYEAERF
-492 GDVEVAIRAVPEVFE
+492 GEAEVAIRAVPELFE
-507 GKGRRSKTAEICAEV
+507 GKRRKSRVPEICQEV
-522 FRWLEREGDRYL
+522 FSWLEREGDRYL
-534 RGDETP
+534 NNDETP
-540 EVLEERLRALA
+540 ELLEERLRALA

-556 KRAVKAGAR
+556 KRAVKAGDR
-565 LSPGEIDSLL
+565 LSPAEIDSLL
-575 AHSELARDPR
+575 EHGDLAMDPR

-598 RRELDNSFDRK
+598 RRELDSSFDRK

>member
-1 MSNIQKLPADVV
+1 MSIIQKLPSDIV

-28 VKELV
+28 IKELV
-33 ENSIDADA
+33 ENSIDAGA

-64 MDASD
+64 MDPSD

-77 STSKLDA
+77 STSKLDTE
-84 AGFREGLFGV
+84 GFREGMFGV
-94 GTLGFRGE
+94 DTLGFRGE

-108 SVAEVEAISRTSQG
+108 SVAEVEAVSRTPKG

-140 EQGTVL
+140 EPGTVL
-146 EVRNLFSKLPAR
+146 EVRNLFSRLPAR

-182 YPGISFLVT
+182 YPGVSFLVT

-199 LAACDSLR
+199 LAACDTLR
-207 ERLGQILGSDKLGE
+207 ERLGQILGADKLE
-221 LIDVSHRGDESS
+221 NLIEVAQRGDENS
-233 PHLHGFVSSPSLR
+233 PHLHGFISAPALR

-311 RNPGMMYP
+311 RNPGLMYP
-319 LIYNV
+319 LVYNV

-333 REVAA
+333 RSPEAA
-338 VETGG
+338 DDSGSAA
-343 EEEKAG
+343 KAG
-349 VEQAALDF
+349 IEQAALDF
-357 LANPPP
+357 FANPPP
-363 AARRK
+363 SARG
-368 AASGSGGGSPGGDG
+368 ASASGSGGSIAG
-382 ARWSAARDSRE
+382 AGWSAAGGARE
-393 LVREP
+393 AVE
-398 AERREGDLEPAGRA
+398 ERRELPAVESSGRV
-412 FQILD
+412 FQLLN
-417 SYILVEEEDGILL
+417 SFILVEEEDGILL

-452 EVVQQKLMVPEILSL
+452 DVVQQKLLVPEVLALSV
-467 EAHQVPLLEDGCRLL
+467 EQVPLLEDGCRLL
-482 SACGYEAEPF
+482 GACGYEAEPF
-492 GDVEVAIRAVPEVFE
+492 GEAEVAIRAVPELFE
-507 GKGRRSKTAEICAEV
+507 GKRRKSRVAEICQEV
-522 FRWLEREGDRYL
+522 FSWLEREGDRYL
-534 RGDETP
+534 SDDETP
-540 EVLEERLRALA
+540 ELLEQRLRALA
-551 SMMAC
+551 SLMAC
-556 KRAVKAGAR
+556 KRAVKAGDR
-565 LSPGEIDSLL
+565 LSPEEIDSLL
-575 AHSELARDPR
+575 EHGDLAMDPR

-598 RRELDNSFDRK
+598 RRELDSSFDRK

>member
-1 MSNIQKLPADVV
+1 MSIIQKLPSDIV

-28 VKELV
+28 IKELV
-33 ENSIDADA
+33 ENSSDAGA

-64 MDASD
+64 MDPSD

-77 STSKLDA
+77 STSKLDTE
-84 AGFREGLFGV
+84 GFREGMFGV
-94 GTLGFRGE
+94 DTLGFRGE

-108 SVAEVEAISRTSQG
+108 SVAEVEAVSRTPKG

-140 EQGTVL
+140 EPGTVL
-146 EVRNLFSKLPAR
+146 EVRNLFSRLPAR

-182 YPGISFLVT
+182 YPGVSFLVT

-199 LAACDSLR
+199 LAACDTLR
-207 ERLGQILGSDKLGE
+207 ERLGQILGADKLE
-221 LIDVSHRGDESS
+221 NLIEVAQRGDENS
-233 PHLHGFVSSPSLR
+233 PHLHGFISAPALR

-311 RNPGMMYP
+311 RNPGLMYP
-319 LIYNV
+319 LVYNV

-333 REVAA
+333 RSPEAA
-338 VETGG
+338 DDSGSAA
-343 EEEKAG
+343 KAG
-349 VEQAALDF
+349 IEQAALDF
-357 LANPPP
+357 FANPPP
-363 AARRK
+363 SARG
-368 AASGSGGGSPGGDG
+368 ASASGSGGSIAGAGG
-382 ARWSAARDSRE
+382 SAAGGTRE
-393 LVREP
+393 AVE
-398 AERREGDLEPAGRA
+398 ERRELPAVESPGRV
-412 FQILD
+412 FQLLN
-417 SYILVEEEDGILL
+417 SFILVEEEDGILL

-452 EVVQQKLMVPEILSL
+452 DVVQQKLLVPEVLALSV
-467 EAHQVPLLEDGCRLL
+467 EQVPLLEDGCRLL
-482 SACGYEAEPF
+482 GACGYEAEPF
-492 GDVEVAIRAVPEVFE
+492 GEAEVAIRAVPELFE
-507 GKGRRSKTAEICAEV
+507 GKRRKSRVAEICQEV
-522 FRWLEREGDRYL
+522 FSWLEREGDRYL
-534 RGDETP
+534 SDDETP
-540 EVLEERLRALA
+540 ELLEQRLRALA
-551 SMMAC
+551 SLMAC
-556 KRAVKAGAR
+556 KRAVKAGDR
-565 LSPGEIDSLL
+565 LSPEEIDSLL
-575 AHSELARDPR
+575 EHGDLAMDPR

-598 RRELDNSFDRK
+598 RRELDSSFDRK